1 MGSDRAWLMGLHVEV
16 SVDRV
21 LELVRVS
28 LVDIRHHTED
38 FTLAYSLQLLLQ
50 EHIAFGVFSKV

>member
-1 MGSDRAWLMGLHVEV
+1 MGLHVEV